1 MAYTYSQ
8 PISTVTES
16 TPVSTPSTSSTTSTN
31 ITNDGY
37 ANEKTPASVGHS
49 LTDTK
54 RYSDLNLQMIVH
66 PQKQDII
73 PLLGEQAVKNAIRTL
88 LLTNFMERPFQPN
101 LGANLRSL
109 LFEPNDA
116 ITRLALKDAI
126 FNVLSL
132 HEPRIENINVII
144 ESTTN
149 ENAYRVT
156 IIFSIK
162 ENDSIQEVEIN
173 LRRLR

>member
-1 MAYTYSQ
+1 
-8 PISTVTES
+8 
-16 TPVSTPSTSSTTSTN
+16 
-31 ITNDGY
+31 
-37 ANEKTPASVGHS
+37 
-49 LTDTK
+49 
-54 RYSDLNLQMIVH
+54 MIVH

-73 PLLGEQAVKNAIRTL
+73 PLIGEQAVKNAIRTL

-116 ITRLALKDAI
+116 VTRLALKDTI

-132 HEPRIENINVII
+132 HEPRIENINVVI

-149 ENAYRVT
+149 ENGYRVT